1 MADTVTGAT
10 TRRVL
15 IDCDPGHDD
24 AIALLLALAR
34 PEWEVE
40 SVSIV
45 AGNTVLENAVRAA
58 TQVLTVAERT
68 DVPVHAGMDRP
79 MRREL
84 RTAAH
89 VHGESGLAGPL
100 LPEPAV
106 EAGPLHAVEWLTERL
121 GRARDAGEPVE
132 VAATGPLTNLGVVLE
147 RDPSLARGISRLVLM
162 GGAINEGNITPSAE
176 FNIWVDPEAAAI
188 VFDADTEVTMVG
200 IDVTHRAILPTA
212 RFEEL
217 RDLATPVGVLTAEL
231 CDFFLRFHRSTYGFD
246 GVPIHDAVAVAAL
259 LDPSLVETRLLR
271 VDVETDSTFCD
282 GRTVVDLWSVT
293 GREPNV
299 HVGVDIDRER
309 FLDLLVSS
317 IASYR

>member
-1 MADTVTGAT
+1 MTDGTGAV

-40 SVSIV
+40 SISIV
-45 AGNTVLENAVRAA
+45 AGNTVLPNAVRAA

-68 DVPVHAGMDRP
+68 EVPVHAGMDRP

-89 VHGESGLAGPL
+89 VHGESGLEGPV

-106 EAGPLHAVEWLTERL
+106 EPRPVHAVEWLTERL
-121 GRARDAGEPVE
+121 RRARDAGEPVE

-147 RDPSLARGISRLVLM
+147 RDPTLARGISRLVLM
-162 GGAINEGNITPSAE
+162 GGAINEGNVTPSAE
-176 FNIWVDPEAAAI
+176 FNIWVDPEAAAV

-217 RDLATPVGVLTAEL
+217 RDLGTPVGVLTAEL

-293 GREPNV
+293 GRQPNV

>member
-1 MADTVTGAT
+1 VDANA

-15 IDCDPGHDD
+15 LDCDPGHDD
-24 AIALLLALAR
+24 AIAMLLALAR
-34 PEWEVE
+34 PEWQVE

-45 AGNTVLENAVRAA
+45 AGNTVLPNAVRAA
-58 TQVLTVAERT
+58 SQVLTVAERT

-89 VHGESGLAGPL
+89 VHGESGLEGPV
-100 LPEPAV
+100 LPEPTVGAR
-106 EAGPLHAVEWLTERL
+106 ATHAVDWLTARL
-121 GRARDAGEPVE
+121 TTARDTGEPVE

-147 RDPSLARGISRLVLM
+147 RDPSLAHGISRLVLM
-162 GGAINEGNITPSAE
+162 GGAITEGNVTPSAE

-200 IDVTHRAILPTA
+200 LDVTHRAILPTA

-217 RDLATPVGVLTAEL
+217 RDLRTPVGVLTAEL

-271 VDVETDSTFCD
+271 VDVEADSRFCD

-309 FLDLLVSS
+309 FLDLLISS

>member
-106 EAGPLHAVEWLTERL
+106 EAGPLHAVTWLTERL

-147 RDPSLARGISRLVLM
+147 RDPSLAQGISRLVLM

>member
-1 MADTVTGAT
+1 MDRAGA
-10 TRRVL
+10 RRKVL
-15 IDCDPGHDD
+15 LDCDPGHDD
-24 AIALLLALAR
+24 AIAMLLALAR

-40 SVSIV
+40 SISIV
-45 AGNTVLENAVRAA
+45 AGNTVLPNAVRAA
-58 TQVLTVAERT
+58 TQVLTVAGRT

-89 VHGESGLAGPL
+89 VHGESGLEGPV
-100 LPEPAV
+100 LPDPAV
-106 EAGPLHAVEWLTERL
+106 QPQPTHAVDWLTDRL
-121 GRARDAGEPVE
+121 TTARDTSEPVE

-147 RDPSLARGISRLVLM
+147 RDPSLAHGISRLVLM
-162 GGAINEGNITPSAE
+162 GGAITEGNVTPSAE

-188 VFDADTEVTMVG
+188 VFDAATEVTMVG
-200 IDVTHRAILPTA
+200 LDVTHRAILPTA
-212 RFEEL
+212 RFEDL
-217 RDLATPVGVLTAEL
+217 RDLGTPVGTLTAEL
-231 CDFFLRFHRSTYGFD
+231 CDFFLRFHHRTYGFD

-259 LDPSLVETRLLR
+259 LDPTLIETRLLR
-271 VDVETDSTFCD
+271 VDVETESRHCD

-299 HVGVDIDRER
+299 HVGVDIDRDR

-317 IASYR
+317 VASYR

>member
-1 MADTVTGAT
+1 MSDRSTA
-10 TRRVL
+10 RRVL

-24 AIALLLALAR
+24 AIAILLALAR
-34 PEWEVE
+34 PEWTVE
-40 SVSIV
+40 SISIV
-45 AGNTVLENAVRAA
+45 AGNTVLPNAVRAA

-68 DVPVHAGMDRP
+68 DVPVRAGMDRP

-89 VHGESGLAGPL
+89 VHGESGLEGPQ

-106 EAGPLHAVEWLTERL
+106 SARPEHAVAWLTDRL
-121 GRARDAGEPVE
+121 TTARDSGQRVE

-147 RDPSLARGISRLVLM
+147 RDPSLAHGISRLVLM
-162 GGAINEGNITPSAE
+162 GGAITEGNVTPSAE
-176 FNIWVDPEAAAI
+176 FNIWVDPEAAAV

-200 IDVTHRAILPTA
+200 LDVTHRAILPTA

-231 CDFFLRFHRSTYGFD
+231 CDFFLRFHRNTYGFD

-259 LDPSLVETRLLR
+259 LQPDLIETRLLR
-271 VDVETDSTFCD
+271 VDVEADSQFCD

-309 FLDLLVSS
+309 FLDLLIGS

>member
-1 MADTVTGAT
+1 VSGDGGR
-10 TRRVL
+10 RRVL
-15 IDCDPGHDD
+15 LDCDPGHDD
-24 AIALLLALAR
+24 VIAMLLALAR

-40 SVSIV
+40 SISIV
-45 AGNTVLENAVRAA
+45 AGNTVLPNAVRAA
-58 TQVLTVAERT
+58 TQVLTVAGRT

-79 MRREL
+79 MMREL

-89 VHGESGLAGPL
+89 VHGESGLEGPV

-106 EAGPLHAVEWLTERL
+106 GARTTHAVDWLTDRL
-121 GRARDAGEPVE
+121 TTARELGEPVE
-132 VAATGPLTNLGVVLE
+132 VAATGPLTNLGVVLGRE
-147 RDPSLARGISRLVLM
+147 PSLARGISRLVLM
-162 GGAINEGNITPSAE
+162 GGAITEGNVTPSAE

-188 VFDADTEVTMVG
+188 VFDAETEVTMIG
-200 IDVTHRAILPTA
+200 LDVTHRAILPTA

-231 CDFFLRFHRSTYGFD
+231 CDFFLRFHRNTYGFD

-271 VDVETDSTFCD
+271 VDVETDSRFCD

-299 HVGVDIDRER
+299 HVGVDIDRDR
-309 FLDLLVSS
+309 FLDLLISS
-317 IASYR
+317 IATYR

>member
-1 MADTVTGAT
+1 MGGNAPR
-10 TRRVL
+10 RRVL
-15 IDCDPGHDD
+15 LDCDPGHDD
-24 AIALLLALAR
+24 AIAILLALAR

-40 SVSIV
+40 SISIV
-45 AGNTVLENAVRAA
+45 AGNTVLPNAVRAA
-58 TQVLTVAERT
+58 TQVLTIAERT
-68 DVPVHAGMDRP
+68 NVPVYAGMDRP
-79 MRREL
+79 MLREL

-89 VHGESGLAGPL
+89 VHGESGIEGPA
-100 LPEPAV
+100 LPEPQVAPR
-106 EAGPLHAVEWLTERL
+106 ATHAVDWLTERL
-121 GRARDAGEPVE
+121 TTARDTDDPVE

-162 GGAINEGNITPSAE
+162 GGAITEGNVTPSAE

-188 VFDADTEVTMVG
+188 VFDADTEVTMIG
-200 IDVTHRAILPTA
+200 LDVTHRAILPTA

-217 RDLATPVGVLTAEL
+217 RDLGNPVGVLTAEL

-259 LDPSLVETRLLR
+259 LDPSLVETRSLH
-271 VDVETDSTFCD
+271 VDVETDSRFCD

-293 GREPNV
+293 GRPPNV
-299 HVGVDIDRER
+299 QVGVDIDRER
-309 FLDLLVSS
+309 FLDLLITS

>member
-1 MADTVTGAT
+1 MGGTGDAAR
-10 TRRVL
+10 RRVL

-40 SVSIV
+40 SISIV
-45 AGNTVLENAVRAA
+45 AGNTVLPNAVRAA

-89 VHGESGLAGPL
+89 VHGESGLEGPQ
-100 LPEPAV
+100 LPDPAV
-106 EAGPLHAVEWLTERL
+106 AARPQHAVEWLTDRL

-162 GGAINEGNITPSAE
+162 GGAINEGNVTPSAE

-217 RDLATPVGVLTAEL
+217 RDLGTPVGVLTAEL

-293 GREPNV
+293 GRDPNV
-299 HVGVDIDRER
+299 HVGVDIDRDR